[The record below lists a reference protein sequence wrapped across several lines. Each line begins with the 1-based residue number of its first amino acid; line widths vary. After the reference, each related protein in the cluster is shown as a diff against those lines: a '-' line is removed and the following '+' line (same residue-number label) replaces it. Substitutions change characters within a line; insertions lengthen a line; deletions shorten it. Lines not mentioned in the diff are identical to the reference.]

1 MKKLPKKKTM
11 NRADATGIKYFIVH
25 ACVEI
30 VCFYLLRYHYPV
42 ILSGIIALSFDFF
55 AFLPQGIIG
64 DFITRHKNIPYETI
78 GNVLMLISVFLVWSS
93 LKPVHVTGY
102 IVLAIGN
109 AILHEC
115 GAISTVADSKGRLFP
130 SSLFVSGGSF
140 GVVIGQTL
148 GIKGLPPYFLI
159 IPLVISEICCL
170 SSRKSLRADSYPEF
184 DCVNKKIPLGIIL
197 LAAFIVTTVRSYIGY
212 AIPIS
217 WNKEVW
223 QSFFLFFIMGFGK
236 ALGGLLADTIGVRK
250 TAWIGTLV
258 AVPFLLF
265 GDKLMVVSCIGV
277 FFFSMTMSITFA
289 MCLSVLKKN
298 PGMAF
303 GITTA
308 ALFLGLLPV
317 FFVRFDNMV
326 NSVLITA
333 FSLLSFILLFFTLKK
348 PAKE

>member
-1 MKKLPKKKTM
+1 M

-42 ILSGIIALSFDFF
+42 ILSGIIALTFDFF

-64 DFITRHKNIPYETI
+64 DFIIRHKNIPYETI

-148 GIKGLPPYFLI
+148 GINGLPPYFLI

-170 SSRKSLRADSYPEF
+170 SSRKSLRADSYPVF

-217 WNKEVW
+217 WNKEIW
-223 QSFFLFFIMGFGK
+223 QSFFLFFTMGFGK

-326 NSVLITA
+326 NAVLITA
-333 FSLLSFILLFFTLKK
+333 FSLLSFFLLYFTLKK
-348 PAKE
+348 PVKE

>member
-42 ILSGIIALSFDFF
+42 ILSGIIALTFDFF
-55 AFLPQGIIG
+55 AFLPQGNIG

-148 GIKGLPPYFLI
+148 GINGLPPYFLI

-170 SSRKSLRADSYPEF
+170 SSRKSLRADSYPVF

-217 WNKEVW
+217 WNKEIW

-326 NSVLITA
+326 NAVLITA
-333 FSLLSFILLFFTLKK
+333 FSLLSFFLLYFTLKK
-348 PAKE
+348 PIKE

>member
-1 MKKLPKKKTM
+1 MAKTV
-11 NRADATGIKYFIVH
+11 RANATGIKYFIVH

-42 ILSGIIALSFDFF
+42 ILSGIIALTFDFF

-64 DFITRHKNIPYETI
+64 DFIIKHKNLPYETI
-78 GNVLMLISVFLVWSS
+78 GNCLMLVSVFLVWSS
-93 LKPVHVTGY
+93 YKPIHVTGY

-115 GAISTVADSKGRLFP
+115 GAISTVADSDGRLFP

-140 GVVIGQTL
+140 GLVIGQTL
-148 GIKGLPPYFLI
+148 GINGLPPYFLI
-159 IPLVISEICCL
+159 IPLAVSEICCL
-170 SSRKSLRADSYPEF
+170 SAKSSLRKENYPVF
-184 DCVNKKIPLGIIL
+184 DCENKKIPAGIIL
-197 LAAFIVTTVRSYIGY
+197 LAAFIVTAVRSYIGY

-223 QSFFLFFIMGFGK
+223 QSFLLFFIMGFGK
-236 ALGGLLADTIGVRK
+236 ALGGLLADTIGFRK
-250 TAWIGTLV
+250 TAWIGALV

-265 GDKLMVVSCIGV
+265 GDTLMVVSCIGV

-317 FFVRFDNMV
+317 FFVRFDIFV
-326 NSVLITA
+326 NAILITA
-333 FSLLSFILLFFTLKK
+333 FSLLSFVLLFHTLKRS
-348 PAKE
+348 

>member
-1 MKKLPKKKTM
+1 MAKTV
-11 NRADATGIKYFIVH
+11 RANATGIKYFIVH

-42 ILSGIIALSFDFF
+42 ILSGIIALTFDFF
-55 AFLPQGIIG
+55 AFLPQGVIG
-64 DFITRHKNIPYETI
+64 DFIIRHKNLPYETI
-78 GNVLMLISVFLVWSS
+78 GNCLMLVSVFLVWSS
-93 LKPVHVTGY
+93 YKPIHVTGY

-115 GAISTVADSKGRLFP
+115 GAISTVADSDGRLFP

-140 GVVIGQTL
+140 GLVIGQTL
-148 GIKGLPPYFLI
+148 GINGLPPYFLI
-159 IPLVISEICCL
+159 IPLAVSEICCL
-170 SSRKSLRADSYPEF
+170 SAKSSLRKENYPVF
-184 DCVNKKIPLGIIL
+184 DCVNKKIPAGIIL
-197 LAAFIVTTVRSYIGY
+197 LAAFIVTSVRSYIGY

-223 QSFFLFFIMGFGK
+223 QTFFLFFIMGFGK
-236 ALGGLLADTIGVRK
+236 ALGGLLADTIGFRK

-265 GDKLMVVSCIGV
+265 GDTLMVVSCIGV

-317 FFVRFDNMV
+317 FFVRFDIFV
-326 NSVLITA
+326 NAILITA
-333 FSLLSFILLFFTLKK
+333 FSLLSFVLLFHTLKK
-348 PAKE
+348 P

>member
-1 MKKLPKKKTM
+1 M

-42 ILSGIIALSFDFF
+42 ILSGIIALTFDFF

-148 GIKGLPPYFLI
+148 GINGLPPYFLI

-170 SSRKSLRADSYPEF
+170 SSRKSLRADSYPVF

-217 WNKEVW
+217 WNKEIW

-326 NSVLITA
+326 NAVLITA
-333 FSLLSFILLFFTLKK
+333 FSLLSFFLLYFTLKK
-348 PAKE
+348 PIKE

>member
-1 MKKLPKKKTM
+1 MSRS
-11 NRADATGIKYFIVH
+11 NNTGIKYFIVH

-42 ILSGIIALSFDFF
+42 ILSGIIALVFDFF
-55 AFLPQGIIG
+55 AFLPQGVIG
-64 DFITRHKNIPYETI
+64 DFIIRHKNLPYETI
-78 GNVLMLISVFLVWSS
+78 GNGLMLVSVFLVWSPY
-93 LKPVHVTGY
+93 KTVHVTGY

-115 GAISTVADSKGRLFP
+115 GAISTVADSNGRLFP

-140 GVVIGQTL
+140 GLVIGQTL
-148 GIKGLPPYFLI
+148 GIYGLPPYFLI
-159 IPLVISEICCL
+159 IPLAVSEICSL
-170 SSRKSLRADSYPEF
+170 SARASLRKENYPDF
-184 DCVNKKIPLGIIL
+184 DCVNKKIPAGIIL
-197 LAAFIVTTVRSYIGY
+197 LAAFLVTSVRSYIGY

-223 QSFFLFFIMGFGK
+223 QSFFLFFILGLGK
-236 ALGGLLADTIGVRK
+236 ALGGLLADTIGFRK
-250 TAWIGTLV
+250 TAWLGTLV

-289 MCLSVLKKN
+289 MCLSVLKRN

-317 FFVRFDNMV
+317 FFVRFDIFV
-326 NSVLITA
+326 NAILITA
-333 FSLLSFILLFFTLKK
+333 FSLLSFVLLFHTLKK
-348 PAKE
+348 P

>member
-42 ILSGIIALSFDFF
+42 ILSGIIALTFDFF

-64 DFITRHKNIPYETI
+64 DFIIRHKNIPYETI

-148 GIKGLPPYFLI
+148 GINGLPPYFLI

-170 SSRKSLRADSYPEF
+170 SSRKSLRADSYPVF

-217 WNKEVW
+217 WNKEIW
-223 QSFFLFFIMGFGK
+223 QSFFLFFTMGFGK

-326 NSVLITA
+326 NAVLITA
-333 FSLLSFILLFFTLKK
+333 FSLLSFFLLYFTLKK
-348 PAKE
+348 PVKE

>member
-42 ILSGIIALSFDFF
+42 ILSGIIALTFDFF

-148 GIKGLPPYFLI
+148 GINGLPPYFLI

-170 SSRKSLRADSYPEF
+170 SSRKSLRADSYPVF

-217 WNKEVW
+217 WNKEIW
-223 QSFFLFFIMGFGK
+223 QSFFLFFTMGFGK

-326 NSVLITA
+326 NAVLITA
-333 FSLLSFILLFFTLKK
+333 FSLLSFFLLYFTLKK
-348 PAKE
+348 PVKE

>member
-42 ILSGIIALSFDFF
+42 ILSGIIALTFDFF

-148 GIKGLPPYFLI
+148 GINGLPPYFLI

-170 SSRKSLRADSYPEF
+170 SSRKSLRADSYPVF

-217 WNKEVW
+217 WNKEIW

-326 NSVLITA
+326 NAVLITA
-333 FSLLSFILLFFTLKK
+333 FSLLSFFLLYFTLKK
-348 PAKE
+348 PIKE